1 MRWVFLVLCA
11 ILVLGWILVVR
22 DGQDK
27 ASAAPP
33 QTSGDDSKIFDTENW
48 LSEHGLG
55 EYYDALVENDVTTPE
70 ALKRLDED
78 DLREIG
84 VASLGHRKRFL
95 DGISSLNQPNRIAYA
110 ALILGVVSSV
120 LSEFWPIPAAA
131 LIVGIWGYQ
140 VSKRRSGKGRSMAIA
155 GGALGVVYLIVSG
168 HQHGLY

>member
-1 MRWVFLVLCA
+1 MEGDFVVQLVLFLVLFG
-11 ILVLGWILVVR
+11 ILVLGCILVVR
-22 DGQDK
+22 DGHKAK
-27 ASAAPP
+27 ASAVPP

-95 DGISSLNQPNRIAYA
+95 DGILSLNQPNRIAYA
-110 ALILGVVSSV
+110 ALILGVVSLF

-140 VSKRRSGKGRSMAIA
+140 VSKRRSGE
-155 GGALGVVYLIVSG
+155 
-168 HQHGLY
+168 